1 MMGCLNLF
9 NKRNLKWLSIVAT
22 IIMALVQ
29 LGGALVTK
37 TGSEDGCGASW
48 P

>member
-1 MMGCLNLF
+1 MDIILQKYFKLMMGCLNLF

-29 LGGALVTK
+29 LGA
-37 TGSEDGCGASW
+37 

>member
-1 MMGCLNLF
+1 MDIILQNILNLMGCLNLF

-29 LGGALVTK
+29 LGA
-37 TGSEDGCGASW
+37 